1 MKPLEKMNKKQT
13 RLFSFFFDLIAFL
26 VLLLFVLLDLFI
38 FKVKISDYDLKFRE
52 LSAIVVTLV
61 PCIITVVSISLSIS
75 KEKIYGVTIN
85 EITELR
91 GRFYF
96 TFFHM
101 ILITCGI
108 IGIYSLLS
116 AFNARIGIYCLEFI
130 SFIYSIIFSAQEVP
144 ILVHSK
150 WAIKRILNKNYL
162 QINRQDQI
170 FEKESSK
177 IFNTMI
183 TSIILTEGIDTAF
196 NLLNKKDRNSQE
208 LLDYLLTMQNT
219 FFWNVLDDIS
229 TDKSSPTDLYKD
241 ISISDAIDAGYEN
254 ITKFVSNY
262 SKTDIGTKLEAKK
275 YYQITRSLFSLHEL
289 CSLLGLQKK
298 ESKEIIS
305 MISGSSIFTFLG
317 QKNRFGISPIVCML
331 ATTLNDGKTW
341 FVRFLRDN
349 DFFPSTIFDF
359 EKCPIGIFVCM
370 MLNHLIVKKVLSE
383 DEEKEL
389 IFFIDEPVKGLNAD
403 GSTWKKLMAQSIEF
417 GKKESVVESII
428 ALLRYYDSV
437 DEGIFYFHGT
447 RKLAVYNGDDDFT
460 KQDIF
465 HDWLLL
471 VFASS
476 YNDLSE
482 IYFNK
487 TLDKLNI
494 EEKKI
499 LSEEL
504 SENWLDQGKLKKDID
519 TTFLQRF
526 GIEFPFEFCENN
538 LALNMINQLIKFH
551 DSFYREKFNNY
562 INSDVTSLQDSKK
575 TIVKKFEEVVSKNFF
590 FDPKLSVEKEMEKC
604 FRFTIRAH
612 DYEKILELY
621 LGQLPDSF
629 MRMINEPL
637 KKEFGKERFYEK
649 NIDDQIAKK
658 ITEFKPEFVSSMY
671 LLNSY
676 SFDKRNKYSI
686 QIESLGMLGVRG
698 LYPGIYG
705 KREAI
710 RFNAIVDKELTTIRA
725 LSNEE
730 LEKIIENEYKPFD
743 NGLYRYSEIENDK
756 KRDFY
761 VTKTQLI
768 NYLRKSIFFVC
779 IIFKSSIRINKHL
792 IKPFFKKDS

>member
-1 MKPLEKMNKKQT
+1 MRPLEKMNKKQS
-13 RLFSFFFDLIAFL
+13 RLFSYIFDLIAFL
-26 VLLLFVLLDLFI
+26 ILLLFTLLDLFI
-38 FKVKISDYDLKFRE
+38 FKAKITDYDLKFHE

-61 PCIITVVSISLSIS
+61 PCIITIVSISLSIS

-116 AFNARIGIYCLEFI
+116 AFKAMIGIYCLESI
-130 SFIYSIIFSAQEVP
+130 SFIYSIIFSVQEVP

-150 WAIKRILNKNYL
+150 WAIKRILSKNYL
-162 QINRQDQI
+162 QISRHDLI

-196 NLLNKKDRNSQE
+196 NLLNEKGRNSQD
-208 LLDYLLTMQNT
+208 LLDYLLTMQNM

-241 ISISDAIDAGYEN
+241 ISISDAIDTGYEN

-262 SKTDIGTKLEAKK
+262 SKTDIGIKLESKK

-298 ESKEIIS
+298 ESKEMIS

-317 QKNRFGISPIVCML
+317 QRNHFGISPIVCML

-349 DFFPSTIFDF
+349 NFYPSAIFDF
-359 EKCPIGIFVCM
+359 EKCPIGIFACM

-389 IFFIDEPVKGLNAD
+389 ITFVDEPVKGLNAD
-403 GSTWKKLMAQSIEF
+403 GSTWKKLMVRAIEF
-417 GKKESVVESII
+417 GKKESVVETILI
-428 ALLRYYDSV
+428 LLRYYDSV

-447 RKLAVYNGDDDFT
+447 RKRAVYDGEEDFT

-465 HDWLLL
+465 RDWLLL

-476 YNDLSE
+476 YNDFSE
-482 IYFNK
+482 IDFAK
-487 TLDKLNI
+487 TLNKLND
-494 EEKKI
+494 EERRI

-504 SENWLDQGKLKKDID
+504 SEKWLDQGKLKKDID

-526 GIEFPFEFCENN
+526 GIEFPFEFCESN
-538 LALNMINQLIKFH
+538 LALQMINQLVKFH
-551 DSFYREKFNNY
+551 DLFYKEKFNNY
-562 INSDVTSLQDSKK
+562 INSDVASLQDSKK
-575 TIVKKFEEVVSKNFF
+575 LIVEKFEEAVSNNFF
-590 FDPKLSVEKEMEKC
+590 FDSKLSTEKETEKC

-612 DYEKILELY
+612 DYDKILELY
-621 LGQLPDSF
+621 LEQLPDSF
-629 MRMINEPL
+629 MQMINEPL
-637 KKEFGKERFYEK
+637 KKEFGKERLYEK
-649 NIDDQIAKK
+649 SIDDEIAKE
-658 ITEFKPEFVSSMY
+658 ITGFKPEFTSSVY

-676 SFDKRNKYSI
+676 SFDKRNKYSS
-686 QIESLGMLGVRG
+686 QIESLGVTGVRG
-698 LYPGIYG
+698 LCPGIYG
-705 KREAI
+705 KKKAI
-710 RFNAIVDKELTTIRA
+710 RFNAIVDKKLTTIRT
-725 LSNEE
+725 LSNDE
-730 LEKIIENEYKPFD
+730 LENIIENEYKPFD

-768 NYLRKSIFFVC
+768 DYLSKSIFFVC
-779 IIFKSSIRINKHL
+779 IVFKSSICINKHL
-792 IKPFFKKDS
+792 IKSFFKKDS

>member
-1 MKPLEKMNKKQT
+1 MRSLKKTNKKKS
-13 RLFSFFFDLIAFL
+13 RLFSFLFDLMAFL

-38 FKVKISDYDLKFRE
+38 FKVKIADYDLKFHE

-61 PCIITVVSISLSIS
+61 PCIITIVSISLSIS

-116 AFNARIGIYCLEFI
+116 VFKAMIGIYCLEFI
-130 SFIYSIIFSAQEVP
+130 SFIYSIIFSVQEVP
-144 ILVHSK
+144 ILAHSK
-150 WAIKRILNKNYL
+150 WAIKRILSKNYL
-162 QINRQDQI
+162 QISRHDLI

-183 TSIILTEGIDTAF
+183 TSIILTEGIETAF
-196 NLLNKKDRNSQE
+196 NLLNEKGRNSQD

-219 FFWNVLDDIS
+219 FFWNGLDDIS
-229 TDKSSPTDLYKD
+229 TDKSSPTDLYRD

-262 SKTDIGTKLEAKK
+262 SKTDIGIKLESKK

-298 ESKEIIS
+298 ESKAMIS

-317 QKNRFGISPIVCML
+317 QGNHFGISPIVCML

-349 DFFPSTIFDF
+349 NFYPSAIFDF
-359 EKCPIGIFVCM
+359 EKCPIGIFACM

-383 DEEKEL
+383 EEEKEL
-389 IFFIDEPVKGLNAD
+389 ITFVDETVKGLNAD
-403 GSTWKKLMAQSIEF
+403 GSTWKKLMVRAIEF
-417 GKKESVVESII
+417 GKKELVVESILT
-428 ALLRYYDSV
+428 LLQYYDSV

-447 RKLAVYNGDDDFT
+447 RKRAVYDGEEDFT

-471 VFASS
+471 VFVSS
-476 YNDLSE
+476 YNDFSE
-482 IYFNK
+482 IDFGK
-487 TLDKLNI
+487 TLNKLND
-494 EEKKI
+494 EERRI

-504 SENWLDQGKLKKDID
+504 SEKWLDQGKLKKDID
-519 TTFLQRF
+519 TNFLQRF
-526 GIEFPFEFCENN
+526 GIEFPFKFCESN
-538 LALNMINQLIKFH
+538 LALHMINQLIEFH
-551 DSFYREKFNNY
+551 DLFYQEKFNNY
-562 INSDVTSLQDSKK
+562 INSDVVSLQDSKK
-575 TIVKKFEEVVSKNFF
+575 LIVEKFEEAVSNNFF
-590 FDPKLSVEKEMEKC
+590 FDSKLSIEKETEKC

-612 DYEKILELY
+612 DYDKILELY

-629 MRMINEPL
+629 MQMINESL
-637 KKEFGKERFYEK
+637 KKEFGKERMYEK
-649 NIDDQIAKK
+649 NIDDEIAKE
-658 ITEFKPEFVSSMY
+658 ITEFKPEFTSSVY

-676 SFDKRNKYSI
+676 SFDKRNKYSS
-686 QIESLGMLGVRG
+686 QIELLNVMGVRG
-698 LYPGIYG
+698 LYPGVYG
-705 KREAI
+705 KKEAI
-710 RFNAIVDKELTTIRA
+710 RFNAIVDKKLTTIRA

-768 NYLRKSIFFVC
+768 DYLRKSIFFVC
-779 IIFKSSIRINKHL
+779 IVFKSSIRIKKRF